1 MIFARV
7 ILTQNN
13 TYVQKSG
20 EFFFNI
26 IKTKSDLKKQKIY
39 LKEYVTVPNYGR
51 LKTTLLMLY
60 LPEIV
65 DRGTKTVGYVHT
77 AHTLNNRKH
86 AMVHGMLI
94 YKIP

>member
-1 MIFARV
+1 MSTHFN
-7 ILTQNN
+7 LCDLC
-13 TYVQKSG
+13 KSYSDPKQHIRSKVRG
-20 EFFFNI
+20 VFFNI

-65 DRGTKTVGYVHT
+65 DIGTKNCGICTYRPHF
-77 AHTLNNRKH
+77 KQ
-86 AMVHGMLI
+86 
-94 YKIP
+94 